1 MSQPPIQV
9 EKNVFI
15 NCPFD
20 NDYRALL
27 RTLVFTIRVSG
38 FIPRCALE
46 ADNAVEIRV
55 LKILRIINECAFGI
69 HDLSRTELSAQT
81 QLPRFNM
88 PFELGLDF
96 ALCHANPDPPQTK
109 SLLVL
114 DSEPF
119 RYQRFIS
126 DLAGVDIKA
135 HRNDSQ
141 RMIQL
146 VNDWLRTQSGLPDIL
161 GVAAIIKLFAKFELQ
176 FPRFVAKLGHVPTNL
191 SFTLLDLCT
200 SDWLQQATGKNR

>member
-1 MSQPPIQV
+1 MSQTPIQV
-9 EKNVFI
+9 EKSVFI

-27 RTLVFTIRVSG
+27 HTLVFTIRASG

-46 ADNAVEIRV
+46 ADDASEIRV

-96 ALCHANPDPPQTK
+96 ALCHISRDLPSAK

-119 RYQRFIS
+119 RYQSFIS

-135 HRNDSQ
+135 HRNDSL
-141 RMIQL
+141 RVIQF
-146 VNDWLRTQSGLPDIL
+146 VNDWLRTQSGLRDIP
-161 GVAAIIKLFAKFELQ
+161 GAAAITKLFAKFELQ
-176 FPRFVAKLGHVPTNL
+176 FPRYVAKLGHVPANL
-191 SFTLLDLCT
+191 SFTLLDICT
-200 SDWLQQATGKNR
+200 SDWLQQTTGKNR